1 MTSCSAAEVSTVRC
15 SPSAQLNLSIA
26 PAGAPWSLRAL
37 LLLLA
42 ASTAM
47 AAWAD
52 DPAGKAAYARVCAQC
67 HGDDPGDG
75 GDGPALIPMYRSP
88 QQVLGI
94 VRSGNGKMHPLPESK
109 ISDAEVVAIVGYLQM
124 LSK

>member
-1 MTSCSAAEVSTVRC
+1 MRR
-15 SPSAQLNLSIA
+15 SPSAELCRPLPRVGMGRA
-26 PAGAPWSLRAL
+26 LRAL
-37 LLLLA
+37 VLLLSSSVA
-42 ASTAM
+42 A

-52 DPAGKAAYARVCAQC
+52 DAPGKAAYARVCATC

-75 GDGPALIPMYRSP
+75 ADGPALVPMYRTE

-94 VRSGNGKMHPLPESK
+94 VRSGTGKMHPLAESK
-109 ISDAEVVAIVGYLQM
+109 ISDADVAAIVAYLQT

>member
-1 MTSCSAAEVSTVRC
+1 MRR
-15 SPSAQLNLSIA
+15 SPSAELDLSIA
-26 PAGAPWSLRAL
+26 RAGGSWSLRAL

-42 ASTAM
+42 AGAAI

-52 DPAGKAAYARVCAQC
+52 DSAGKAAYARVCAQC

-75 GDGPALIPMYRSP
+75 GDGPALIPMYRTP